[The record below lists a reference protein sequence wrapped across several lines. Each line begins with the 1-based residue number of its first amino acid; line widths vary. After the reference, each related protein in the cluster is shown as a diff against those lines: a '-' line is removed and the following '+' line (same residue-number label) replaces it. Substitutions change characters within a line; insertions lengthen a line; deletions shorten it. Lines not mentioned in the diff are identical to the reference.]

1 MSVGHTSGYP
11 DYTFDG
17 NNQNIPIV
25 FSAKTLKRFYEST
38 VLNEVSNTE
47 YIGEIKSKGDK
58 VIIRTVPDV
67 TISDY
72 VKGTALDLEN
82 PESPSIELTIDH
94 AKYFN
99 FALDDVDTQQMDIN
113 MISKWAENAAARF
126 KIVIETAVWA
136 DIYAD
141 GDAYNQG
148 NTAGYVS
155 QNLLLGA
162 TGAPV
167 ALTPDNI
174 LEKIIDCGQCLDE
187 RNQNEQGRWMILP
200 AWAIAMIKKSE
211 LKDAS
216 LTGDSQSILRNG
228 RVGMIDT
235 FTLYKSNILSTAT
248 DSSGPSCTRI
258 LYGTQDALAFAM
270 TLTKTEN
277 YRPQNTFANAMKGLS
292 VYGYKVVIDDA
303 FGMLYAYK
311 G

>member
-1 MSVGHTSGYP
+1 MSVAWTSSYP

-17 NNQNIPIV
+17 DNKNIPIV
-25 FSAKTLKRFYEST
+25 FSAKTLKRFYEAT
-38 VLNEVSNTE
+38 VLNEISNTE
-47 YIGEIKSKGDK
+47 YIGEIKAKGDK
-58 VIIRTVPDV
+58 VIIRTVPDI
-67 TISDY
+67 TINDYLKGSD
-72 VKGTALDLEN
+72 LELEN
-82 PESPSIELTIDH
+82 PESPSIELTIDYS
-94 AKYFN
+94 KYFN

-113 MISKWAENAAARF
+113 MISKWAENAASRM
-126 KIVIETAVWA
+126 KIVIETAVYA

-141 GDAYNQG
+141 SDTYNAG
-148 NTAGYVS
+148 NTAGYIS

-167 ALTPDNI
+167 AVTPDNI
-174 LEKIIDCGQCLDE
+174 LDKIIDCGQCLDE

-211 LKDAS
+211 LKDVS
-216 LTGDSQSILRNG
+216 ITGDSQSILRNG

-248 DSSGPSCTRI
+248 DSSGPVCTRI
-258 LYGTQDALAFAM
+258 LYGTKDALAFAM
-270 TLTKTEN
+270 SINKTEN
-277 YRPQNTFANAMKGLS
+277 YRPQDTFANAMKGLV